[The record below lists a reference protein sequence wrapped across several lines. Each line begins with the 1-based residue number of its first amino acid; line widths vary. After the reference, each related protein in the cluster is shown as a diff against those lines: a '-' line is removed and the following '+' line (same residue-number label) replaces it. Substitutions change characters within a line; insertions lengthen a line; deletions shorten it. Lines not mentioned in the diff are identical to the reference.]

1 MNVKQITQLCLSY
14 AGAIDT
20 LSGHPANILSFK
32 VGDKKFAYFKT
43 SSPEKWRFSVRV
55 SANSFLELSD
65 QEGVKPARFM
75 GRFHWITIVNVD
87 TFNEGYLKELIQHS
101 YQKAFSSF
109 SKKRQALI
117 LSQHLS

>member
-14 AGAIDT
+14 PGATDK
-20 LSGHPANILSFK
+20 LSGHPANIFTFK

-43 SSPEKWRFSVRV
+43 SSPEKWRFSIRV
-55 SANSFLELSD
+55 SPSSFLELTD

-87 TFNEGYLKELIQHS
+87 TFNDEYLKELIQYS
-101 YQKAFSSF
+101 YQKAISSL